1 MNTAVPIFEAKNKL
15 TLLIHNAEEQGPV
28 LLSRH
33 NKEVAVIISIDDYNH
48 LTKLASEV
56 RKQKNISERLQDF
69 KEKYADLYEKSDL
82 GKELEL
88 TIAERSHDKSL
99 YRQNH
104 DAWEGVFD
112 D

>member
-1 MNTAVPIFEAKNKL
+1 MNNAVPIFEAKNKL

-33 NKEVAVIISIDDYNH
+33 NKEVAVIISINDYNN
-48 LTKLASEV
+48 LTQIASEV
-56 RKQKNISERLQDF
+56 RKQKNISQRLQDF
-69 KEKYADLYEKSDL
+69 KKKYADIYETSDL

-88 TIAERSHDKSL
+88 TIEERSHEKSL

-104 DAWEGVFD
+104 NAWDGVFD
-112 D
+112 E